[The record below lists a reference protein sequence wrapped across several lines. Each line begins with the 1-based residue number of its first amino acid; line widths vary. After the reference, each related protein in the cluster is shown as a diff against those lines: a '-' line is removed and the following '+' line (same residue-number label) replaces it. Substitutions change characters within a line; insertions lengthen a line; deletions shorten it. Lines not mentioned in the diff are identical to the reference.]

1 MGMFW
6 GMSTFHEAFRAS
18 GTAERAQSDAARARS
33 MADDVEIRLDRAL
46 LACEAMWT
54 LLRDKL
60 GVTDV
65 ELVERMNA
73 IDLSD
78 GKLDGKVR
86 KTAVACPKC
95 SRTISTR
102 FPKCMYCGQAI
113 VHDPFA

>member
-1 MGMFW
+1 MSMGVFW
-6 GMSTFHEAFRAS
+6 AS
-18 GTAERAQSDAARARS
+18 GLGHVAAASEAAHAAGKAQSAKRHAEE
-33 MADDVEIRLDRAL
+33 VEGRLDRAL

-60 GVTDV
+60 GLTDM
-65 ELVERMNA
+65 ELVDRMNQ

-86 KTAVACPKC
+86 KGAVSCPKC
-95 SRTISTR
+95 SRTISSR

-113 VHDPFA
+113 LHDPFA